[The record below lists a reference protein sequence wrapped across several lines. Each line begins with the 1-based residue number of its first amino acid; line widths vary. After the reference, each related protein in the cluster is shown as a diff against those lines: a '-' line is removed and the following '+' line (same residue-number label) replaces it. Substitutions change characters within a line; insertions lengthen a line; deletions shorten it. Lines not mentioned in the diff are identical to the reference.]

1 MAVEAP
7 LDRQLS
13 ETELEDALG
22 VIADFVDLKSPFT
35 IGHSRAVADL
45 AGGAAETFG
54 LPTPEI
60 ESVRRAGLVHDLGR
74 LGVSNGIWDKSGAL
88 TPIEL
93 ERIRLHPYLTERM
106 LAFSPGLAR
115 LAGIAVQHH
124 ERLDGSGY
132 PRGTLGTDLT
142 AAGRILGAVDMYQ
155 ARTEPR
161 PHRPARTA
169 NEAAAELRAEV
180 RAGRLDGDA
189 VSAVMRA
196 AGHSISRKR
205 AWPAGLTTREV
216 EVLRLVARG
225 LSQKE
230 IAARLVISPKTVSN
244 HIERVYTKIGVTNR
258 AMAGLF
264 AVRHGLMATDG
275 T

>member
-1 MAVEAP
+1 MRWP
-7 LDRQLS
+7 TSQ
-13 ETELEDALG
+13 
-22 VIADFVDLKSPFT
+22 
-35 IGHSRAVADL
+35 
-45 AGGAAETFG
+45 AGRRESFG
-54 LPTPEI
+54 LPAPEI
-60 ESVRRAGLVHDLGR
+60 VSVRRAGLVHDLGR

-106 LAFSPGLAR
+106 LAFSPR
-115 LAGIAVQHH
+115 LAPLAAIAVQHH

-132 PRGTLGTDLT
+132 PRGARGSDLT
-142 AAGRILGAVDMYQ
+142 AAGRILGAADMYQ

-169 NEAAAELRAEV
+169 DEAAAELRAEV

-189 VSAVMRA
+189 VDAVLRA
-196 AGHSISRKR
+196 AGHRISRKR

-225 LSQKE
+225 LSHKE
-230 IAARLVISPKTVSN
+230 IAERLVISPKTVSN
-244 HIERVYTKIGVTNR
+244 HVERIYTKIGVTNR

-264 AVRHGLMATDG
+264 AVRHGLMADRRELNRTRNLGCTPHVSRAPDP
-275 T
+275 